1 MRKRRGRAPGA
12 RMGKSP
18 DVKSKQPA
26 RWPFDP
32 MQPGDHEPVR
42 LPEELARV
50 QKQTGAGRKR
60 AAPKRSKS

>member
-1 MRKRRGRAPGA
+1 
-12 RMGKSP
+12 MGKPASM
-18 DVKSKQPA
+18 KEKGQPG

-50 QKQTGAGRKR
+50 QKQTGAARKKD
-60 AAPKRSKS
+60 PKKSKR